1 MSDKTNKP
9 NHHTDATMSQTETQ
23 SGPLDVFPIGLGCTG
38 MTPHSYPD
46 SPRREEMIQVL
57 RTAAELGVEFFDTSE
72 IQGPYTGEELLGDA
86 FARAQSQPAGQE
98 GPAGASSAAP
108 GNSSCNSPDRAP
120 TIATKFG
127 WNIDNGQP
135 TGELNSR
142 PENIR
147 RVAQESARRLGVE
160 RLDLFMQHRVD
171 PEVPIEEVAGTVGE
185 LVDEGLVAHFGLC
198 EASATTIARAHREF
212 PVAAVESEYSLWSR
226 GVEESVLPTC
236 AQLGIGFIAYSPLS
250 KGMLTGQLTEPNA
263 DSNSPRLHPENFAQN
278 QRNAARVAE
287 IAQRYDATAAQIALA
302 WLLDRGAQHPGGML
316 VLPGSINPA
325 RIKENVAAASL
336 MLADDDRAAL
346 DNLVLTHPVAGERYV
361 DKHLRFIDRD

>member
-57 RTAAELGVEFFDTSE
+57 RTAAELGVEFFDISE

-108 GNSSCNSPDRAP
+108 GNSSCNSPERAP

-226 GVEESVLPTC
+226 GVEESVLRPAWNRFYC
-236 AQLGIGFIAYSPLS
+236 LQPIVKGNAYWPAHRAECGFQQPAP
-250 KGMLTGQLTEPNA
+250 A
-263 DSNSPRLHPENFAQN
+263 
-278 QRNAARVAE
+278 
-287 IAQRYDATAAQIALA
+287 
-302 WLLDRGAQHPGGML
+302 PGKFRAK
-316 VLPGSINPA
+316 PA
-325 RIKENVAAASL
+325 
-336 MLADDDRAAL
+336 
-346 DNLVLTHPVAGERYV
+346 
-361 DKHLRFIDRD
+361 